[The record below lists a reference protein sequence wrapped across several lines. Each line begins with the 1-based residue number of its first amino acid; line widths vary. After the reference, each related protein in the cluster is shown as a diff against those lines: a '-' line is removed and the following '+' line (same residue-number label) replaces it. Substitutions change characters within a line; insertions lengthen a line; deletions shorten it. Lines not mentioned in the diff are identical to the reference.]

1 MPSNFGDT
9 STVVGETSYETN
21 GPFGKNLKSDSPEKP
36 SDRRHNALGKGPV
49 TPGSEFVATMDY
61 TIENRP
67 FFVPIGKGGVIVALE
82 ELDRQLQQ
90 VIYFACFPGIRLS
103 YFVA

>member
-21 GPFGKNLKSDSPEKP
+21 GPFGKNPKSDSPEKP

-90 VIYFACFPGIRLS
+90 VIYFACFPSIRLS
-103 YFVA
+103 YFVV